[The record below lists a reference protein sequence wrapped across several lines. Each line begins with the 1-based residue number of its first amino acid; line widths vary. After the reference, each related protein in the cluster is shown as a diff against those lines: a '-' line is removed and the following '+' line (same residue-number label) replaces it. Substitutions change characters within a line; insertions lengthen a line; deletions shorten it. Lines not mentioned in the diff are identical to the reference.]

1 MTTIVW
7 NRPVEFSFN
16 RSETWVTRYTW
27 DEVSRVRK
35 QKPYHVVI
43 DGDQSVIDEILSLD
57 TVKEKKFAYKPLRK
71 PTTVYYHG
79 KPYRIWH
86 IKGA

>member
-7 NRPVEFSFN
+7 NRPVEFD
-16 RSETWVTRYTW
+16 RPYKIDHRYTW
-27 DEVSRVRK
+27 DEVSRVK
-35 QKPYHVVI
+35 QQKPYHVVI
-43 DGDQSVIDEILSLD
+43 DGDQSVINEILSLD

-79 KPYRIWH
+79 KPYQIWYM
-86 IKGA
+86 KGA